1 MSRFIHNITVIL
13 DSFPQ
18 SYYNTKYHPQPS
30 NLMTVSNYYGQKSK
44 YRITLELDVLDD
56 FNPRQIDWRK
66 VLRIEE
72 NENLDCY
79 IEEIDCPLD
88 YYNWSE

>member
-1 MSRFIHNITVIL
+1 
-13 DSFPQ
+13 
-18 SYYNTKYHPQPS
+18 
-30 NLMTVSNYYGQKSK
+30 MTVSNYYGQKSK

-66 VLRIEE
+66 VLQIEE
-72 NENLDCY
+72 IEDLDCY
-79 IEEIDCPLD
+79 IEEIDCPLS